1 MMTENEK
8 LEDLKKVRKYT
19 QRGCRRVQMLAL
31 RERIDNF
38 IDAGIS
44 FTAMYKLFS
53 HEGSFSGILTTFCR
67 GIREDLPDIYEKYLN
82 KKNNKDVYLN
92 EKD

>member
-19 QRGCRRVQMLAL
+19 QRGRRRIDMLAL

-38 IDAGIS
+38 LAAGIS
-44 FTAMYKLFS
+44 FTAMYKLFH
-53 HEGSFSGILTTFCR
+53 HEGSFPGTINTFWR
-67 GIREDLPDIYEKYLN
+67 GIREDIPDIYQKYLN
-82 KKNNKDVYLN
+82 KKNMNV
-92 EKD
+92 